1 MWMGANFLLPALVS
15 FSCWNNV
22 STQLC
27 ICRKLIEECATKFV
41 KDKPLSCILLFFSC
55 SSWYSFYSL
64 HAVHHNPPIGFIF
77 YHFEI
82 QSLISQLRSGAWRW
96 ETFIIFHLCNSSESA
111 SPFQKACNSIYSHEC
126 CILLLRMVV
135 HEFIVSKGILM
146 CPSCIYMQDMFCI
159 SDKKISIFWCLKS
172 LLGILF

>member
-1 MWMGANFLLPALVS
+1 MLQSLSKTNHFLAFFFFFPAVADTAFIL
-15 FSCWNNV
+15 F
-22 STQLC
+22 TQC
-27 ICRKLIEECATKFV
+27 II
-41 KDKPLSCILLFFSC
+41 IL
-55 SSWYSFYSL
+55 
-64 HAVHHNPPIGFIF
+64 PIGFIF